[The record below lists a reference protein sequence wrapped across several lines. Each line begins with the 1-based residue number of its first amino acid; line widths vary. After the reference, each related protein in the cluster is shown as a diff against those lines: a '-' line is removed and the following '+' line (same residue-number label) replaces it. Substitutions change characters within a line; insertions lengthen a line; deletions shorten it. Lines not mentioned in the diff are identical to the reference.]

1 MKIDINKIKHCADK
15 HAPKKLNPICLAGE
29 VSKVMFLFS
38 DEYQEELKRK
48 HPDWYKKESLQG
60 LFLFTHNLHLL

>member
-15 HAPKKLNPICLAGE
+15 YAPKKLNPICLAGE

-38 DEYQEELKRK
+38 DEYQEEMKRK
-48 HPDWYKKESLQG
+48 HPDWYKIES
-60 LFLFTHNLHLL
+60 